1 MSDFKDELVTE
12 YNDLAE
18 KADKLS
24 DRLCSIIDYSED
36 EELQK
41 AQLHILNSYLD
52 ILFIRCVN
60 LGISDRLNIK

>member
-18 KADKLS
+18 RADKLS
-24 DRLCSIIDYSED
+24 DHLCSIVDYSED
-36 EELQK
+36 EELQR
-41 AQLHILNSYLD
+41 AQLHTLNSYLD

-60 LGISDRLNIK
+60 LGISDRLNII

>member
-12 YNDLAE
+12 YNDLVE
-18 KADKLS
+18 RADKLS
-24 DRLCSIIDYSED
+24 DHLCSIVDYSED

-41 AQLHILNSYLD
+41 AQLHVLDSYLN

>member
-18 KADKLS
+18 RADKLS
-24 DRLCSIIDYSED
+24 DHLCSIVDYSED

-41 AQLHILNSYLD
+41 AQLHVLDSYLD

-60 LGISDRLNIK
+60 LGISNRLNIR

>member
-18 KADKLS
+18 RADKLS
-24 DRLCSIIDYSED
+24 DHLCSIVDYSED

-41 AQLHILNSYLD
+41 AQLHVLDSYLN

-60 LGISDRLNIK
+60 LGISDRLNIR

>member
-1 MSDFKDELVTE
+1 MSDFKDQLVAE

-18 KADKLS
+18 RANKLS
-24 DRLCSIIDYSED
+24 DHLCSNVDFSND

-52 ILFIRCVN
+52 ILFIRCMN
-60 LGISDRLNIK
+60 LGIADRLNIR